1 MEIGVGLSMKAIDGE
16 ELATFARKVEDGPFD
31 SISLGQRLTF
41 DSNDPMIALTFAAAV
56 TKRIK
61 LLTSVLC
68 LPYHKEGVVAQQA
81 ATLDKLSRGRFSFGV
96 GLGSREADFA
106 AAPEPWPRRGDRF
119 EQQLLAM
126 KRIWAGQPPY
136 EGTEPVGPVPF
147 TPGGPEVIVGALA
160 PKSLERAGR
169 IADGIRSFS
178 SSTDVDE
185 HMARYAIVLDAW
197 QKAGRTGRPKL
208 IAATNFALGPRSRE
222 IYEAHV
228 TTYYGYDKGLM
239 AAALA
244 ADSPTSPDA
253 VRSTIKRFGDAGI
266 DHLVFT
272 ATTGDPME
280 SLDRLA
286 EVVAD
291 LR

>member
-16 ELATFARKVEDGPFD
+16 ELTTFARKVEDGPFD

-56 TKRIK
+56 TNRIK

-68 LPYHKEGVVAQQA
+68 LPFHKEGVLAQQA
-81 ATLDKLSRGRFSFGV
+81 ATLDKLSRGRFSFGL
-96 GLGSREADFA
+96 GLGGREADFA
-106 AAPEPWPRRGDRF
+106 AAPEAWPRRGERF
-119 EQQLLAM
+119 EQQLAAM
-126 KRIWAGQPPY
+126 QRIWAGQPPY

-147 TPGGPEVIVGALA
+147 TPGGPEVIIGGYATKA
-160 PKSLERAGR
+160 LERAGR
-169 IADGIRSFS
+169 MADGIRSFS
-178 SSTDVDE
+178 FFTDVDE
-185 HMARYAIVLDAW
+185 HMQRYAVVLDAW
-197 QKAGRTGRPKL
+197 EKAGRPGRPKL
-208 IAATNFALGPRSRE
+208 IAATHFALGPGSRE

-228 TTYYGYDKGLM
+228 AKYYGYNKALM
-239 AAALA
+239 ENAMS
-244 ADSPTSPDA
+244 ADAPTSPEA

-272 ATTGDPME
+272 ATTADTIE

-286 EVVAD
+286 EVVAEV
-291 LR
+291 R